1 MQVYYWNVL
10 FLQSPTIYSY
20 FSCWLHWLS
29 LGRTPEKHNEQ
40 DTFNTKPIPR
50 CQFTR
55 NHWNRDNIHLHTGYP
70 KKIRLWEF
78 STILT
83 FRGVWPVKT
92 SLVENMFST
101 CSQCVYTYLPLS
113 ISLKTSKWLFW
124 LKKYWFWYIDLW
136 LILDDYFL
144 LE

>member
-40 DTFNTKPIPR
+40 DTFNTKPILG

-55 NHWNRDNIHLHTGYP
+55 NHWNRDNIHLQGFP
-70 KKIRLWEF
+70 KKFAFGNLAQFSPLEVFEPSKHRLLRTCLAHVPNANVFTLVYELWTPIYPLKNLWMAILIEGFANFIKKF
-78 STILT
+78 S
-83 FRGVWPVKT
+83 
-92 SLVENMFST
+92 
-101 CSQCVYTYLPLS
+101 
-113 ISLKTSKWLFW
+113 
-124 LKKYWFWYIDLW
+124 
-136 LILDDYFL
+136 
-144 LE
+144 